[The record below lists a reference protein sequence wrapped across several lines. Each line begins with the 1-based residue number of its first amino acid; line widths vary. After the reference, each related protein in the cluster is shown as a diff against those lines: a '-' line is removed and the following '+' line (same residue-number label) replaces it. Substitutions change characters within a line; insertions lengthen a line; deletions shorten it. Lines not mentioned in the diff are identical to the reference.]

1 MDKADFRN
9 LVAIL
14 TEDVFLH
21 VKDDPEIPDSQQRR
35 SFVRSVFALV
45 EGMTY
50 ASKQKILDKYGPKL
64 SPAEIAL
71 ITEESFDLD
80 DGGTSK
86 TRPLFLPLAK
96 NVRFMFDLLIRFWE
110 IPLEIK
116 VGGPG
121 WQGFLAAIQVRNR
134 LTHPK
139 QSSDLTVSDDDL
151 KNVHAAYRWFSANH
165 MLALSYKIK
174 NHVKEVE
181 ESKVEIKKM
190 IDMIASVNP
199 EKAAE
204 LRSTIEKKPSEPSD
218 SRRILS
224 KQEVE
229 QVFGMCLEALA
240 SL

>member
-1 MDKADFRN
+1 MEKGDFRN
-9 LVAIL
+9 LAAIL

-21 VKDDPEIPDSQQRR
+21 VKDDPKISDNQQRR

-50 ASKQKILDKYGPKL
+50 ASKQAILDEYGPKL

-139 QSSDLTVSDDDL
+139 RSSDLTVSDADL
-151 KNVHAAYRWFSANH
+151 KNVHIAYRWFGANH
-165 MLALSYKIK
+165 MLALSYKV
-174 NHVKEVE
+174 NNQLKEKE
-181 ESKVEIKKM
+181 ELLDLIV
-190 IDMIASVNP
+190 SVDP
-199 EKAAE
+199 EKAAAIRNSIDGDPKA
-204 LRSTIEKKPSEPSD
+204 LPIE
-218 SRRILS
+218 RR
-224 KQEVE
+224 E
-229 QVFGMCLEALA
+229 QMFAMCFGALA
-240 SL
+240 NL